1 MPVSANSSSRLS
13 PSKLARRARI
23 FVVSGPSGVGKGTLV
38 ALARE
43 RVSCLGLTVSAT
55 TRSPRPGETDGTSY
69 YFMSDEEFERHVE
82 AGDFLEWAWV
92 HEHRYGT
99 LRQEV
104 ERVVGEGSSVILEI
118 DVQGGINVR
127 KAIPDAVLVF
137 IEPPSME
144 ELERRLRGRGTEDE
158 ASIETR
164 LANARGEMAYA
175 DSYDVR
181 IVNDDLERACLEL
194 QNVIDTYEN
203 NNGGLS

>member
-1 MPVSANSSSRLS
+1 
-13 PSKLARRARI
+13 
-23 FVVSGPSGVGKGTLV
+23 
-38 ALARE
+38 
-43 RVSCLGLTVSAT
+43 
-55 TRSPRPGETDGTSY
+55 
-69 YFMSDEEFERHVE
+69 MSDEEFERHVE

-137 IEPPSME
+137 IEPPSTE

>member
-1 MPVSANSSSRLS
+1 M
-13 PSKLARRARI
+13 ARRARI

-38 ALARE
+38 ALVRE

-55 TRSPRPGETDGTSY
+55 TRSPRPGEIDGTSY
-69 YFMSDEEFERHVE
+69 YFMSDEEFQRHVD

-104 ERVVGEGSSVILEI
+104 ERVISEGRSVVLEI

-127 KAIPDAVLVF
+127 QAIHDAVLVF
-137 IEPPSME
+137 IEPPSSE

-175 DSYDVR
+175 DRYDVR
-181 IVNDDLERACLEL
+181 IVNDDLERACVEL
-194 QNVIDTYEN
+194 QNVIERYEN
-203 NNGGLS
+203 YDGGHQ

>member
-1 MPVSANSSSRLS
+1 
-13 PSKLARRARI
+13 
-23 FVVSGPSGVGKGTLV
+23 
-38 ALARE
+38 
-43 RVSCLGLTVSAT
+43 
-55 TRSPRPGETDGTSY
+55 
-69 YFMSDEEFERHVE
+69 MSDEEFERHVE

-127 KAIPDAVLVF
+127 KSIPDAVLVF

>member
-1 MPVSANSSSRLS
+1 
-13 PSKLARRARI
+13 
-23 FVVSGPSGVGKGTLV
+23 
-38 ALARE
+38 
-43 RVSCLGLTVSAT
+43 
-55 TRSPRPGETDGTSY
+55 
-69 YFMSDEEFERHVE
+69 MSDEEFERHVE

>member
-1 MPVSANSSSRLS
+1 ML
-13 PSKLARRARI
+13 
-23 FVVSGPSGVGKGTLV
+23 
-38 ALARE
+38 RE

-55 TRSPRPGETDGTSY
+55 TREPRPGETDGTSY
-69 YFMSDEEFERHVE
+69 YFMSDEDFDRHVE

-92 HEHRYGT
+92 HNHRYGT

-104 ERVVGEGSSVILEI
+104 ERVLATGRSVVLEI
-118 DVQGGINVR
+118 DVQGGANVR
-127 KAIPDAVLVF
+127 RAVPDAVLVF

-164 LANARGEMAYA
+164 LANAHAEMDLA
-175 DSYDVR
+175 DGYDVR

-203 NNGGLS
+203 NDGGLS